1 MCVCESFVD
10 PPESPDG
17 HQPNTAR
24 LLHKCLRR
32 AFVHGGSV
40 TFSLANLSRCA
51 AGGPEHE
58 IGRTS
63 LNWQHLLYK
72 IDALIGFRE
81 LL

>member
-1 MCVCESFVD
+1 M
-10 PPESPDG
+10 
-17 HQPNTAR
+17 
-24 LLHKCLRR
+24 
-32 AFVHGGSV
+32 

-72 IDALIGFRE
+72 IDALMGFGE
-81 LL
+81 LLRHCGEAWRTQARRAMK